1 MAIRKISIKD
11 LIIICSLFGL
21 FSCDTKQKNAEA
33 PLFKSL
39 TASQTGIDFE
49 NKIIDTKDF
58 NIFSYRNFY
67 NGAGVGIGD
76 INNDGLPDVYMISNA
91 EPNKLFLNQGDFK
104 FKDISISSGTEGSHA
119 WSTGVVMVDI
129 NNDGYLDIYVSN
141 AGNVKG
147 DTRQNELFINNGD
160 LTFTEKAAEYGLD
173 DPGFT
178 THASFF
184 DYDGDGDLDV
194 YILNNSFIPV
204 NTLNYTNKRDLRD
217 KDWPLPDLFKGG
229 GDRLLRNDNGKFVDV
244 SEQAGI
250 YGSLIAFGLGVIV
263 GDVNNDLLP
272 DIYVCNDFYEHD
284 YLYINQGDGTFKEDI
299 KNQMVHLSM
308 SSMGVDMADINND
321 GYQDI
326 YVADMLQEE
335 DRRLKELADFERYD
349 VYQLKLSRD
358 FHHQYMQNTLQ
369 LNNGNNTFSEIGFL
383 SGTAQTDWSW
393 CPLIFDMDNDGHKDI
408 FVTNGLYRDLTNLD
422 FMNYFSNG
430 IIQKMAMT
438 GKKEELET
446 IVSKMPSIAISN
458 YAFKNNKDLTFT
470 NMAEKWGFGQL
481 TFSSGAAYADLDNDG
496 DLDLIINNV
505 NQPAL
510 VYENT
515 ADKKL
520 KNNFLKVKLVGSDK
534 NKFGVGAM
542 VKLFHKDQI
551 FMQECMPSRGYQSSV
566 DYVLNFGLG
575 DITLLDSIKVIWPD
589 QKAQLLKKSGVNKTL
604 ILNYKDADLLVST
617 KINSAEK
624 PFFKKIDQQIITH
637 KEDDFIDFDFEG
649 LLPEMLSKEG
659 PAIAVADI
667 NNDGLEDVFV
677 SGAFQQEGQLYLQNK
692 KGQFTPS
699 NFTTEAFF
707 EDTSAIF
714 IDIDN
719 DGDLDLVVG
728 SGGNF
733 KNARTGVRVYFND
746 GKGKF
751 GDYKII
757 ARSNS
762 NIATI
767 APYDF
772 DDDGDVDLFVASL
785 SVIGAYG
792 MNPTNMLLEN
802 DGKGNF
808 KDVTNEKAS
817 EVKSIG
823 MVTDAI
829 WKDMDNDG
837 IKDLIIAGYWMS
849 PHIFKNDG
857 KKLTQLKSN
866 LSTFSGAFNCIEVVD
881 IDKDGDFDIILGNR
895 GENSFYRADAAHEAK
910 MFVNDFD
917 NNGSIEQIFT
927 RRINGKDV
935 PVHLLKELKSQINT
949 IGIKNSTF
957 ADYSTKSIDDLFP
970 KDILSNSLVKKINNF
985 QSVVLLN
992 NKNQFTAKPLPI
1004 RAQMSTINNILVM
1017 DVNKD
1022 GNLDL
1027 ITTGNNYNYKTQ
1039 YGRQDASYGDVY
1051 FGDGKGEFIWQSPKT
1066 TGFFVKGQIKD
1077 MVLMNANKGIKYI
1090 LVAPNNDKLQFFK
1103 FYDE

>member
-1 MAIRKISIKD
+1 MALKEVSIRN
-11 LIIICSLFGL
+11 LIIIWSLFGL
-21 FSCDTKQKNAEA
+21 FSCDTKQKTEEA

-39 TASQTGIDFE
+39 TGSQTGIDFE
-49 NKIIDTKDF
+49 NKIIGTRDF
-58 NIFSYRNFY
+58 NILSYRNFY
-67 NGAGVGIGD
+67 NGAGIGIGD
-76 INNDGLPDVYMISNA
+76 INNDGFPDVYMISNL
-91 EPNKLFLNQGDFK
+91 ESNKLFLNQGNLK
-104 FKDISISSGTEGSHA
+104 FKDITISSGVKGNHA

-141 AGNVKG
+141 AGIVKG
-147 DTRQNELFINNGD
+147 DTKQNELFINNGD

-178 THASFF
+178 TQVSFF

-204 NTLNYTNKRDLRD
+204 NTLNNTNKRNLRD

-229 GDRLLRNDNGKFVDV
+229 GDKLLRNDNGKFVDV

-250 YGSLIAFGLGVIV
+250 YGSLIGFGLGVIV
-263 GDVNNDLLP
+263 GDLNNDLLP

-284 YLYINQGDGTFKEDI
+284 YLYINQGDGTFKDDI
-299 KNQMVHLSM
+299 KNQLSHLTM

-326 YVADMLQEE
+326 FVLDMLQEE
-335 DRRLKELADFERYD
+335 DKRLKELADFERYD
-349 VYQLKLSRD
+349 LYKLKLSRD

-369 LNNGNNTFSEIGFL
+369 LNNGNNTFSEIAFL

-393 CPLIFDMDNDGHKDI
+393 CPLIFDMDNDGYKDI
-408 FVTNGLYRDLTNLD
+408 FVTNGLYHDLTNLD
-422 FMNYFSNG
+422 FMNYFGNS

-438 GKKEELET
+438 GKKEEIES
-446 IVSKMPSIAISN
+446 IVNKMPSVAILN
-458 YAFKNNKDLTFT
+458 YAFKNNQDLTFT
-470 NMAEKWGFGQL
+470 NMAEKWGFDQL

-505 NQPAL
+505 NQSSL

-520 KNNFLKVKLVGSDK
+520 KNNFLKVKLRGSDK
-534 NKFGVGAM
+534 NKFAVGAK
-542 VKLFHKDQI
+542 VKLFYKDQI
-551 FMQECMPSRGYQSSV
+551 IMQECMPSRGYQSSV

-575 DITLLDSIKVIWPD
+575 AINGLDSIMVVWPD
-589 QKAQLLKKSGVNKTL
+589 QKTQLLNNSEVNNTL
-604 ILNYKDADLLVST
+604 ILNYKDANLLFPT
-617 KINSAEK
+617 KIKYAEK
-624 PFFKKIDQQIITH
+624 PFFKKIDRQIFAH
-637 KEDDFIDFDFEG
+637 KEDDYIDFDFEG
-649 LLPEMLSKEG
+649 LVPKMLSKEG

-677 SGAFQQEGQLYLQNK
+677 GGAFHQEGQLFLQK
-692 KGQFTPS
+692 KEGQFKPAI
-699 NFTTEAFF
+699 FTTEAFF

-714 IDIDN
+714 MDIDN
-719 DGDLDLVVG
+719 DKDLDLVIG

-733 KNARTGVRVYFND
+733 KNARTGVRVYFNH

-757 ARSNS
+757 AQSNS
-762 NIATI
+762 NIAAI

-785 SVIGAYG
+785 SVLGVYG
-792 MNPTNMLLEN
+792 INPTNMLLEN

-808 KDVTNEKAS
+808 KDVTNDKAS

-823 MVTDAI
+823 MTTGAV
-829 WKDMDNDG
+829 WQDMDSDG
-837 IKDLIIAGYWMS
+837 IKDLIIAGDWMS
-849 PHIFKNDG
+849 PQIFKNDG
-857 KKLTQLKSN
+857 KKLTELKSN
-866 LSTFSGAFNCIEVVD
+866 LNTISGSFNCIEVVD

-895 GENSFYRADAAHEAK
+895 GENSFYKADAAHLAK
-910 MFVNDFD
+910 MFINDFD

-927 RRINGKDV
+927 RSINGKDV
-935 PVHLLKELKSQINT
+935 PVHLLNELKSQINT
-949 IGIKNSTF
+949 KSIKNITF
-957 ADYSTKSIDDLFP
+957 ADYATKSIDDLFS
-970 KDILSNSLVKKINNF
+970 KEILSNSIVKKINNF

-992 NKNQFTAKPLPI
+992 NKNQFTVKPLPI

-1017 DVNKD
+1017 DLNKD
-1022 GNLDL
+1022 GDLDL

-1039 YGRQDASYGDVY
+1039 YTRQDASYGDVY
-1051 FGDGKGEFIWQSPKT
+1051 FGDGKGEFTWQSPKA
-1066 TGFFVKGQIKD
+1066 TGFFVKGQVKD
-1077 MVLMNANKGIKYI
+1077 MVLMNANKEIKSI
-1090 LVAPNNDKLQFFK
+1090 LVAPNNDNLQFFK
-1103 FYDE
+1103 IND